1 MTYQN
6 HWPPAMYDSTPLR
19 DQPLLGSDH
28 VIVAA
33 LSPQDAQQSGA
44 DPARFRPILHVDRQ
58 D

>member
-1 MTYQN
+1 
-6 HWPPAMYDSTPLR
+6 MYDSTPLR